1 MQRRLRR
8 IDCPKCEAANTPESR
23 SCRRCAAPLGGSAQ
37 APMDTLH
44 AAERWR
50 RLAAWIVDLPISP
63 ASFAAGM
70 LAADRGGLAVVTL
83 ALLLL
88 GIVGV
93 PTQVVLLARHGQTV
107 GKRLFGIRIV
117 DEETGATGA
126 VFSNVVLR
134 YFINWL
140 LTLIPP
146 YFAIDHFFIF
156 ARNRRCLHDY
166 LAGTKVVL
174 DSPRA

>member
-1 MQRRLRR
+1 MRHRLQR
-8 IDCPKCEAANTPESR
+8 IHCPKCETANTPESR
-23 SCRRCAAPLGGSAQ
+23 ACRRCAAPLGGPTQ
-37 APMDTLH
+37 TRMDALH

-50 RLAAWIVDLPISP
+50 RMAAWIVDLPISP

-70 LAADRGGLAVVTL
+70 LAADQGGLAVVTL
-83 ALLLL
+83 TLLLL

-93 PTQVVLLARHGQTV
+93 PTQVILLGRHGQTV

-117 DEETGATGA
+117 DQETGVTSGA
-126 VFSNVVLR
+126 FTNVVLR
-134 YFINWL
+134 YFVNWL

-174 DSPRA
+174 DSSRT

>member
-1 MQRRLRR
+1 MVGPVSFITAGCSQ
-8 IDCPKCEAANTPESR
+8 SV
-23 SCRRCAAPLGGSAQ
+23 S
-37 APMDTLH
+37 
-44 AAERWR
+44 
-50 RLAAWIVDLPISP
+50 PISP

-70 LAADRGGLAVVTL
+70 LAADRGGLAIVTL
-83 ALLLL
+83 TLLLL

-93 PTQVVLLARHGQTV
+93 PTQVVLLGRHGQTV
-107 GKRLFGIRIV
+107 GKRIFGIRIV
-117 DEETGATGA
+117 DQETGVTSGA
-126 VFSNVVLR
+126 FTNVVLR
-134 YFINWL
+134 YFVNWL

-174 DSPRA
+174 DSSRT